1 MKNISSNKWLL
12 TLTVMLGTMMNAID
26 TSIVNVA
33 IPYIKGNLGAS
44 VEEISWVITGYIL
57 SNVIIMPLI
66 AMVSARIG
74 RRNFYLTSV
83 IVFTAGSLL
92 CGLATNLPLLVFA
105 RVLQGI
111 GGGALGPLSQ
121 SIMRES
127 FPAEQQGT
135 AMGIFGLGV
144 VVGPALGPTLGGW
157 LVDHFSWPWI
167 FYINIPL
174 GILNVVMV
182 LRYLHDPP
190 YLERER
196 GRMDLAGLALLITGL
211 GALQI
216 VLEQGERR
224 AWFDSGIIISLAT
237 LALVGMALFV
247 YRELTVDR
255 PAVDLTLLR
264 DRNFASGVL
273 ISGLLGMGLYSS
285 MFLLPLFLQQL
296 LGYSAFDAGL
306 TLMPRSVAMGLT
318 LPVAGRLYNR
328 LGPRILVS
336 TGLTCSAVSFVL
348 MSRMSLDSGYADL
361 FLTQAL
367 QGIGFGMTF
376 VSVSTTALASIE
388 RRKMMAASGLYN
400 VFRQVF
406 GSVGVAVAAT
416 LFTRGQNSNRAL
428 LMEHVSRSNPA
439 ALTWM
444 SKLSSTMA
452 SRGTDLLTARAK
464 ASGLLENL
472 VMRQAAMLS
481 FNRIFFLMAF
491 LFVIAF
497 PLVLLLRKQGGA
509 AVVEAAID

>member
-1 MKNISSNKWLL
+1 
-12 TLTVMLGTMMNAID
+12 
-26 TSIVNVA
+26 
-33 IPYIKGNLGAS
+33 
-44 VEEISWVITGYIL
+44 
-57 SNVIIMPLI
+57 
-66 AMVSARIG
+66 
-74 RRNFYLTSV
+74 
-83 IVFTAGSLL
+83 
-92 CGLATNLPLLVFA
+92 
-105 RVLQGI
+105 
-111 GGGALGPLSQ
+111 
-121 SIMRES
+121 
-127 FPAEQQGT
+127 
-135 AMGIFGLGV
+135 
-144 VVGPALGPTLGGW
+144 
-157 LVDHFSWPWI
+157 
-167 FYINIPL
+167 
-174 GILNVVMV
+174 
-182 LRYLHDPP
+182 
-190 YLERER
+190 
-196 GRMDLAGLALLITGL
+196 
-211 GALQI
+211 
-216 VLEQGERR
+216 
-224 AWFDSGIIISLAT
+224 
-237 LALVGMALFV
+237 
-247 YRELTVDR
+247 
-255 PAVDLTLLR
+255 
-264 DRNFASGVL
+264 
-273 ISGLLGMGLYSS
+273 
-285 MFLLPLFLQQL
+285 
-296 LGYSAFDAGL
+296 
-306 TLMPRSVAMGLT
+306 
-318 LPVAGRLYNR
+318 
-328 LGPRILVS
+328 
-336 TGLTCSAVSFVL
+336 